1 MKNYST
7 VVEKALAE
15 KRLEG
20 AWDARHLVKL
30 LDEFETADLMTEKKM
45 AGGKKL
51 AIIGGIGSFV
61 SLFAGIFMAAL
72 EITEYG
78 FYLIPVFLVLLAV
91 GLVRYFKSKKQD
103 LPDELRKVVR
113 PLVRQLGQDFAQGE
127 KLRLRV
133 DLAGLTDAKQ
143 HQGAFRQKLFG
154 DSTTAY
160 GDALLELEMPLADG
174 TTAVLEVENSY
185 LKFVRK
191 RRNARG
197 KTKIKTKW
205 KKLSAVTA
213 TMIPAG
219 PVAWG
224 AGNVDPVWER
234 LKFADKNG
242 VRQAKL
248 TRYWQWKGMGDE
260 PRETAGAGDVLGLFV
275 RLRAMKTGGAR

>member
-1 MKNYST
+1 MKNYSN

-15 KRLEG
+15 KKLEG
-20 AWDARHLVKL
+20 AWEARHLVKL
-30 LDEFETADLMTEKKM
+30 LDEFEAADLMTEKKM

-51 AIIGGIGSFV
+51 AIAGGIGAFA
-61 SLFAGIFMAAL
+61 SLFISIFLVAL
-72 EITEYG
+72 ETTEYG

-91 GLVRYFKSKKQD
+91 GLVRYFQAKKHD

-113 PLVRQLGQDFAQGE
+113 PLVRQLGQDFAPGE

-133 DLAGLTDAKQ
+133 DLAGLTDGKK
-143 HQGAFRQKLFG
+143 HQGEFRQKIFG

-185 LKFVRK
+185 LQSVRS
-191 RRNARG
+191 RRNSRG
-197 KTKIKTKW
+197 KTKTKTKW

-219 PVAWG
+219 PVRWG
-224 AGNVDPVWER
+224 GLQLDKDWER
-234 LKFADKNG
+234 LKIAEKKG
-242 VRQAKL
+242 VEEARL
-248 TRYWQWKGMGDE
+248 TRYWQWKSVGDE
-260 PRETAGAGDVLGLFV
+260 PKETAEGSEVVGLFV
-275 RLRAMKTGGAR
+275 RLASMKGGA